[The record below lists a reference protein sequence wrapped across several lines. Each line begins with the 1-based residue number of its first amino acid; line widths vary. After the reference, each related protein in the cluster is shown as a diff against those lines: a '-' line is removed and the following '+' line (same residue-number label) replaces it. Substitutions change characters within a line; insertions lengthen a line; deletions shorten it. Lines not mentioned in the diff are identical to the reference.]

1 MFHRPLCAVR
11 QGMTPVLYPS
21 APPCLHFALESG
33 DVDDVIKQSRT
44 ETGLIRH
51 NVPLNERY
59 RRREPLRA
67 FMHRQE
73 GSNAMSSSMLAGL
86 CEWNARHVM
95 PSSTHHIIQPVL
107 P

>member
-21 APPCLHFALESG
+21 APPCLQFALESG
-33 DVDDVIKQSRT
+33 GTDDVIKQSRT

-73 GSNAMSSSMLAGL
+73 GSHTMSS
-86 CEWNARHVM
+86 
-95 PSSTHHIIQPVL
+95 PVL
-107 P
+107 SGTV